1 MVMVVGSILISP
13 QGEGIFG
20 YIWEEGALTT
30 RNKKTGRV
38 SMATISQRAVWFR
51 SGWTPWHT
59 TVAFA
64 LIALTAGLLPGVKM
78 SLIVNG
84 IFLSAII
91 ALGAI
96 GLTLIFG
103 ILKFA
108 NVAHGDYM
116 MMGAYVTFFVIES
129 VLEPLGLS
137 GAGLGPFTFGY
148 PLLIALPIGAAIVA
162 GGAILLDIGIYR
174 RLRNRGVN
182 VVTLSMA
189 SLGVAIAL
197 RGLAQILWT
206 TDAQAFPRES
216 RQVFRL
222 PMDVRLPPDSVFI
235 GIAAVTLVIG
245 IYLILTYTKM
255 GKAMRATADNPDLAR
270 VTGINTQQVIWW
282 TWAIGAGL
290 AATAGILL
298 AVSQAHM
305 IPIMGWKFLIPL
317 FAAVILGGIGNPY
330 GALVGALVIGVTM
343 EVSTQW
349 INPSYKPAVAFAI
362 MIAMLLARPRGLFGS
377 SQ

>member
-1 MVMVVGSILISP
+1 M
-13 QGEGIFG
+13 
-20 YIWEEGALTT
+20 T
-30 RNKKTGRV
+30 
-38 SMATISQRAVWFR
+38 TISQGVAWFR
-51 SGWTPWHT
+51 TEWTPWHT
-59 TVAFA
+59 TAMIAAVVLVAGA
-64 LIALTAGLLPGVKM
+64 LPGVKM
-78 SLIVNG
+78 SLVVNG
-84 IFLSAII
+84 LFLAAII

-96 GLTLIFG
+96 GLSLIFG

-116 MMGAYVTFFVIES
+116 MMGAYVTFFIVES
-129 VLEPLGLS
+129 VLEPLGLE
-137 GAGLGPFTFGY
+137 GVGLGPFTFGY

-162 GGAILLDIGIYR
+162 GGSILLDIGIYR

-182 VVTLSMA
+182 VVMLSMA

-197 RGLAQILWT
+197 RGLVQIIWT

-222 PMDVRLPPDSVFI
+222 PMDVRVPPDSVFI
-235 GIAAVTLVIG
+235 GIAAVALVAG
-245 IYLILTYTKM
+245 IYVILTHTKM

-282 TWAIGAGL
+282 TWAIGGGM
-290 AATAGILL
+290 AAIAGILL
-298 AVSQAHM
+298 SVSQAQM
-305 IPIMGWKFLIPL
+305 LPIMGWKFLIPL

-330 GALVGALVIGVTM
+330 GALVGAFVIGVTM

-349 INPSYKPAVAFAI
+349 INPSYKPAVAFGI
-362 MIAMLLARPRGLFGS
+362 MIAMLLARPRGLFGG

>member
-1 MVMVVGSILISP
+1 
-13 QGEGIFG
+13 
-20 YIWEEGALTT
+20 
-30 RNKKTGRV
+30 
-38 SMATISQRAVWFR
+38 MATLIQRAARFGVE
-51 SGWTPWHT
+51 WTPWR
-59 TVAFA
+59 VAAA
-64 LIALTAGLLPGVKM
+64 LVVGALAVGVLPGVKM
-78 SLIVNG
+78 SLVVNG
-84 IFLSAII
+84 LFLASII

-116 MMGAYVTFFVIES
+116 MMGAYVTFFVVEGA
-129 VLEPLGLS
+129 LAPLGVE

-162 GGAILLDIGIYR
+162 VGAVALDVGIYR
-174 RLRNRGVN
+174 RMRDRGVS

-189 SLGVAIAL
+189 SLGVAIGL
-197 RGLAQILWT
+197 RGLAQIIWT

-222 PMDVRLPPDSVFI
+222 PMDVRVPPDSVFI
-235 GIAAVTLVIG
+235 GIAAVALVAAVYIV
-245 IYLILTYTKM
+245 LNYTKM

-270 VTGINTQQVIWW
+270 VTGINTEAVIRW
-282 TWAIGAGL
+282 TWAIGGGL
-290 AATAGILL
+290 AAIAGVLL
-298 AVSQAHM
+298 SVSQAQM

-330 GALVGALVIGVTM
+330 GALVGAFVIGVTM

-349 INPSYKPAVAFAI
+349 MNPSYKPAVAFGI
-362 MIAMLLARPRGLFGS
+362 MIVMLLARPRGLFGGS
-377 SQ
+377 G

>member
-1 MVMVVGSILISP
+1 MATLIQRTARFGVELTPWRVTAALVVG
-13 QGEGIFG
+13 
-20 YIWEEGALTT
+20 AL
-30 RNKKTGRV
+30 
-38 SMATISQRAVWFR
+38 AV
-51 SGWTPWHT
+51 G
-59 TVAFA
+59 V
-64 LIALTAGLLPGVKM
+64 LPGVKM
-78 SLIVNG
+78 SLVVNG
-84 IFLSAII
+84 LFLASII

-116 MMGAYVTFFVIES
+116 MMGAYVTFFVVEG
-129 VLEPLGLS
+129 VLAPLGVE
-137 GAGLGPFTFGY
+137 GVGLGPFTFGY

-162 GGAILLDIGIYR
+162 VGAVALDVGIYR
-174 RLRNRGVN
+174 RMRNRGVS

-189 SLGVAIAL
+189 SLGVAIGL
-197 RGLAQILWT
+197 RGLAQIIWT

-222 PMDVRLPPDSVFI
+222 PMDVRVPPDSVFI
-235 GIAAVTLVIG
+235 GIAAVALVALV
-245 IYLILTYTKM
+245 YVVLNYTKM

-270 VTGINTQQVIWW
+270 VTGINTQAVIRW
-282 TWAIGAGL
+282 TWAIGGGMAAIAGV
-290 AATAGILL
+290 LL
-298 AVSQAHM
+298 SVSQAQM

-330 GALVGALVIGVTM
+330 GALVGAFVIGVTM

-349 INPSYKPAVAFAI
+349 MNPSYKPAVAFGI
-362 MIAMLLARPRGLFGS
+362 MIVMLLARPRGLFGGS
-377 SQ
+377 R